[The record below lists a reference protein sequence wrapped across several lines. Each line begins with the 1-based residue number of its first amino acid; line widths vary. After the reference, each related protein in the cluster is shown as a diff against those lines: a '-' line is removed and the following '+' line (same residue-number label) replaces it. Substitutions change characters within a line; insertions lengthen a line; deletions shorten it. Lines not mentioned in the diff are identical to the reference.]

1 MPNKKACDLRP
12 TLFTKKKLKTKGIS
26 THTPPTGCDENN
38 KDARHTPFHDET
50 MRNQKSSC
58 LIISQQ
64 PVSVQTTLPGFPH
77 LFLYLQMRQKT
88 KNIHSSKCTDRY
100 KQKKASDRLQ
110 TIVPPQVLLH
120 LSKTAAQ
127 SSPIGFRPCIPSL
140 ISHPLSDLVFAPY
153 SHFLCLSDIFIQN
166 TKRIKIQRE
175 YEVRNSFLHIC
186 QQFCRRK
193 CHFLLQM
200 RRNQTPDI
208 LF

>member
-12 TLFTKKKLKTKGIS
+12 TLFTKKNLKQ
-26 THTPPTGCDENN
+26 
-38 KDARHTPFHDET
+38 KDARHAPFHDET

-64 PVSVQTTLPGFPH
+64 PVSVQTTLPQH
-77 LFLYLQMRQKT
+77 L
-88 KNIHSSKCTDRY
+88 TDSRPLFHH
-100 KQKKASDRLQ
+100 KSCC
-110 TIVPPQVLLH
+110 

-140 ISHPLSDLVFAPY
+140 ISHAISDLVFAPY
-153 SHFLCLSDIFIQN
+153 SHLLCLSDIFIQN

-175 YEVRNSFLHIC
+175 YEVRDSFLHIC